1 VAAGADLSRGGMG
14 LTCAAARAES
24 SDDSRLPE
32 IDVRRLMV
40 QKSWVF
46 PKRRLGCATSPE
58 AAKSAFARGQCLL
71 FLEGASN
78 VPYPDVVHD
87 LTCSAVSSKSH
98 GKPYVRAYAM
108 RNGGIVGQMVEWPAR
123 RWNNTPTWC
132 STQSLGISFAEKT
145 AANLRIEVFDEQ
157 TQLSSI
163 EIKLGDVPLH
173 SPVTQQLE
181 QKIQTRNHQPSSVS
195 FQVLDSRAF
204 LERRTVFF
212 VRHGESVWNKA
223 QEQLQLNE
231 MVSTMDHP
239 LSAKGRAQAES
250 LSQRIAKA
258 AARGRPELAG
268 LLRPEA
274 VYVSPLTRAI
284 QTAVIALGPAITQ
297 AKGHTNMF
305 LMANAREKQN
315 FGGLDSR
322 PTMTGI
328 GVLQRSLDELKALYQ
343 GDEAEIIETFN
354 QLHFDVRDVEGIWW
368 EEAASENKDQLQVRM
383 DEFMSQ
389 LLYSP
394 HQSVVVVGHSHFFRE
409 VFRRYLSSDFK
420 DQNNKLATEITKQKL
435 MNCGVARLELDPTRG
450 VGGEPIMN
458 VQLVLETTLSSDGGL
473 LACCSAHSAGLSM
486 EEEWD
491 NTAEN
496 NAVQDLEEE
505 SIVRPLRMNAPVRD
519 AALTVDKNKSR

>member
-1 VAAGADLSRGGMG
+1 MGLICSAAGAKN
-14 LTCAAARAES
+14 
-24 SDDSRLPE
+24 SDDSTSLE
-32 IDVRRLMV
+32 IDVSRLMF
-40 QKSWVF
+40 QNSWVF
-46 PKRRLGCATSPE
+46 PKRRAKGATSQE
-58 AAKSAFARGQCLL
+58 AAKSLFARGQCLI
-71 FLEGASN
+71 FLESAGN
-78 VPYPDVVHD
+78 IPYPEAVHD
-87 LTCSAVSSKSH
+87 LTCSAVSFKSH
-98 GKPYVRAYAM
+98 GKPWVRAYAM
-108 RNGGIVGQMVEWPAR
+108 RNSGIVGQMIEWPAR

-132 STQSLGISFAEKT
+132 SAQSLGISFAEKA
-145 AANLRIEVFDEQ
+145 AANLRIEFFDEQ
-157 TQLSSI
+157 TQLGSA
-163 EIKLGDVPLH
+163 EMKLGDVPLH
-173 SPVTQQLE
+173 STVTQQLE
-181 QKIQTRNHQPSSVS
+181 QKLQTRNHQHSSVS

-204 LERRTVFF
+204 LESRTVFF

-223 QEQLQLNE
+223 QEQLHLNE
-231 MVSTMDHP
+231 MVRTTDHP

-258 AARGRPELAG
+258 ATRANPELAE

-274 VYVSPLTRAI
+274 VYVSPLTRAM
-284 QTAVIALGPAITQ
+284 QTAIIALGPAMTQ
-297 AKGHTNMF
+297 ANGNANVV

-322 PTMTGI
+322 PAMTGV
-328 GVLQRSLDELKALYQ
+328 GVLQRTLDELKALYQ
-343 GDEAEIIETFN
+343 GDEAPIIDTFN
-354 QLHFDVRDVEGIWW
+354 QLRFDVRDVEGIWW
-368 EEAASENKDQLQVRM
+368 EEAASENKDQLQVRL

-486 EEEWD
+486 EEECAARGSRLGA
-491 NTAEN
+491 AEPGRVP
-496 NAVQDLEEE
+496 AGLG
-505 SIVRPLRMNAPVRD
+505 IAR
-519 AALTVDKNKSR
+519 

>member
-1 VAAGADLSRGGMG
+1 M
-14 LTCAAARAES
+14 
-24 SDDSRLPE
+24 
-32 IDVRRLMV
+32 
-40 QKSWVF
+40 
-46 PKRRLGCATSPE
+46 
-58 AAKSAFARGQCLL
+58 
-71 FLEGASN
+71 
-78 VPYPDVVHD
+78 
-87 LTCSAVSSKSH
+87 
-98 GKPYVRAYAM
+98 
-108 RNGGIVGQMVEWPAR
+108 
-123 RWNNTPTWC
+123 
-132 STQSLGISFAEKT
+132 
-145 AANLRIEVFDEQ
+145 
-157 TQLSSI
+157 
-163 EIKLGDVPLH
+163 KLGDVPLH
-173 SPVTQQLE
+173 STVTQQLE
-181 QKIQTRNHQPSSVS
+181 QKLQTRNHQPSSVS

-223 QEQLQLNE
+223 QEQLQLDE
-231 MVSTMDHP
+231 MVSTTDHP

-250 LSQRIAKA
+250 LSQRIANA
-258 AARGRPELAG
+258 AARAKPELAA

-284 QTAVIALGPAITQ
+284 QTAVIALGPAMTQ
-297 AKGHTNMF
+297 ANANVF

-322 PTMTGI
+322 PAMTGI

-394 HQSVVVVGHSHFFRE
+394 HQSVVVVGHSHFFRA
-409 VFRRYLSSDFK
+409 VFRRYLSAEFK
-420 DQNNKLATEITKQKL
+420 DQNSKLANEITIQKL

-450 VGGEPIMN
+450 VEGEPIMN
-458 VQLVLETTLSSDGGL
+458 VQLVLQTTLSSDGGL
-473 LACCSAHSAGLSM
+473 LACCSADQSMQRMHSGLSM

-491 NTAEN
+491 VADAAYDLAETCRVEN
-496 NAVQDLEEE
+496 NAVPEEDR
-505 SIVRPLRMNAPVRD
+505 IMGPLRINAPVGD
-519 AALTVDKNKSR
+519 IASTVDENKSSY